1 MKKAIIFDEN
11 MQQLD
16 VTHVMQVSELRIANR
31 VYDKPRLFAKVFEIV
46 NGEYSEE
53 YRMYRVNNGKLSKR
67 K

>member
-16 VTHVMQVSELRIANR
+16 VTHVMQVSELRISNR
-31 VYDKPRLFAKVFEIV
+31 VYDKPRLFAKVYEVI
-46 NGEYSEE
+46 NCEYSEE
-53 YRMYRVNNGKLSKR
+53 YRMYRVNNGKVNKV